1 MNDSQTNP
9 KHLVD
14 EHLDAVEAVLS
25 QGGMNRPERRRI
37 IDEIEVQVHE
47 MLAIYGENPCVAD
60 VQSVLAKLDPP
71 EAYAAAGEPAVASM
85 PEKTSAPDSEPKYSK
100 LAIVGAMWIA
110 MFSLIFLIAAQ
121 GSSVLIRNII
131 MIIVFTA
138 PFGATTL
145 GWIAVSQ
152 IRHSQGRLYG
162 MGLALFDGLFF
173 PLAAISVAIFI
184 GFCRF
189 VTLLIFNV
197 HALKVEYGDTFTYGA
212 SFWVTIPLT
221 ILISYFLDRKIIRK
235 CLEFSK
241 KPV

>member
-100 LAIVGAMWIA
+100 LAIVGALWIPLFIVIA
-110 MFSLIFLIAAQ
+110 LTTAGGPTNFFATLVIIAA
-121 GSSVLIRNII
+121 L
-131 MIIVFTA
+131 MA
-138 PFGATTL
+138 PFGTTIL
-145 GWIAVSQ
+145 GWVAVSQ
-152 IRHSQGRLYG
+152 IRHSRGRLYG
-162 MGLALFDGLFF
+162 TGLALFDGLFF
-173 PLAAISVAIFI
+173 PLLILDWLVLAAWSALFICGIWLLAPVAFHARLSWAI
-184 GFCRF
+184 
-189 VTLLIFNV
+189 TL
-197 HALKVEYGDTFTYGA
+197 AL
-212 SFWVTIPLT
+212 TIPLA
-221 ILISYFLDRKIIRK
+221 IYSCFIVDRKIVRR
-235 CLEFSK
+235 CLTFAR